1 MSSGQ
6 ASESEQDAVIAWRL
20 KMFRD
25 LGVALEDAEL
35 LANRTDT
42 DWHIVARLI
51 ERGCP
56 VTLAVQIVL

>member
-1 MSSGQ
+1 MSSGP
-6 ASESEQDAVIAWRL
+6 AHESEQDAVIAWRL

-25 LGVALEDAEL
+25 LGIALEDAEM
-35 LANRTDT
+35 LATRADA

-56 VTLAVQIVL
+56 ATLAVQIVL